1 MLTDNWETLADIA
14 KRTGFRGE
22 DVIEIVRELFAQ
34 GQVSCRFV
42 EAGGVKVTEVR
53 KKENAK

>member
-1 MLTDNWETLADIA
+1 MLSDQWETLADVA
-14 KRTGFRGE
+14 RRTGIRGE
-22 DVIEIVRELFAQ
+22 DVIEIVRQQFAA

-42 EAGGVKVTEVR
+42 ESGGVKVTEIR

>member
-1 MLTDNWETLADIA
+1 MLSDKWETLADIA

>member
-1 MLTDNWETLADIA
+1 MLSDKWETLADIA

-22 DVIEIVRELFAQ
+22 DVIEIVRELFAA

-42 EAGGVKVTEVR
+42 EAGGVKVTEMR
-53 KKENAK
+53 KKEN